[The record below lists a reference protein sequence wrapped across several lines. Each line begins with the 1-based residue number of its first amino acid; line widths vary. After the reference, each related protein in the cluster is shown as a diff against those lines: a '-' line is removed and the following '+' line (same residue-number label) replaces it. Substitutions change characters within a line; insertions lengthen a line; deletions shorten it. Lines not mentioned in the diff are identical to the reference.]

1 MRGWGGGGSYTLW
14 WRDVR
19 TINVEK
25 WKTTRGKG
33 GKKNM
38 HLRLSPKKI
47 KVEKKRNG
55 VCGDQKANKWR
66 R

>member
-1 MRGWGGGGSYTLW
+1 MGWGWVIHPLVARCEANKCGEMENDERERGG
-14 WRDVR
+14 
-19 TINVEK
+19 
-25 WKTTRGKG
+25 
-33 GKKNM
+33 KNM